1 MYLSLQHPHI
11 FLENLCFCHINWW
24 TWPGC
29 VGPLAASFVFFLHV
43 LWFSGFVET
52 WNKEAWVHAHGLH
65 DFCSRQIHM
74 IPIVPMTYPECRV
87 VHIIALCD
95 LISLHERHCIYVEAW
110 TEMLISWTSV
120 FQDLTGKQT
129 IIVSGHH
136 GKLHI
141 DGLRFIIDEGGGY
154 ADKPIAAIVFPSKTL
169 IRSTEEAGT
178 TSQSW
183 SRYRQEQRTR
193 RCSFFFS
200 LVIIVVMYS

>member
-1 MYLSLQHPHI
+1 VISKFDTPMYLSLQHSHI

-29 VGPLAASFVFFLHV
+29 VGPLAASFVFFYMFCDSLVLLKLETRKHECMCMGSVHV
-43 LWFSGFVET
+43 
-52 WNKEAWVHAHGLH
+52 HGLPMRTLL
-65 DFCSRQIHM
+65 DM
-74 IPIVPMTYPECRV
+74 ISVRGRYTWYLLICPECRV
-87 VHIIALCD
+87 VPIIALCD
-95 LISLHERHCIYVEAW
+95 LIIPHECHCIYVEAW

-154 ADKPIAAIVFPSKTL
+154 EDKPIAAIVFPSKTL
-169 IRSTEEAGT
+169 IRSTDVAHWT
-178 TSQSW
+178 
-183 SRYRQEQRTR
+183 QRH
-193 RCSFFFS
+193 SFFPCNYC
-200 LVIIVVMYS
+200 L